1 MYNAS
6 ELYFTRTVRCF
17 FEENKIRTVHF
28 SEQCSMVQPQ
38 EEGNTCFHFPAF
50 QTHNLVGPMNSNLS
64 KTQTQQRR
72 QTLS

>member
-1 MYNAS
+1 
-6 ELYFTRTVRCF
+6 
-17 FEENKIRTVHF
+17 
-28 SEQCSMVQPQ
+28 MVQPQ